1 MTCDRPG
8 ELKGNK
14 RQQNVKKRTV
24 NEKRIELNQ
33 GKEMDKN
40 RGTKRIISQTSG
52 REAEKEGTNGK
63 TVIISVRKSDYIG
76 LAGA

>member
-14 RQQNVKKRTV
+14 RQHNVKKRTV
-24 NEKRIELNQ
+24 NEKRIEQNQ

-40 RGTKRIISQTSG
+40 RGTKRIIGQTSG
-52 REAEKEGTNGK
+52 REAEKRRGEWK
-63 TVIISVRKSDYIG
+63 KSNSFRSKG
-76 LAGA
+76 

>member
-24 NEKRIELNQ
+24 NEKRIEQNQ

-52 REAEKEGTNGK
+52 REAEKGRDEWK
-63 TVIISVRKSDYIG
+63 KSNNFRSKG
-76 LAGA
+76 